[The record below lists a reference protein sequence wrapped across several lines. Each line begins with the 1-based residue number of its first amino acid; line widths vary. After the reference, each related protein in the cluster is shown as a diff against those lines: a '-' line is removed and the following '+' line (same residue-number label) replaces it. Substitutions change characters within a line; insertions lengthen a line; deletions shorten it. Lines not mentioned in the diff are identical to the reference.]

1 MRANPNPFNAV
12 ADRVAQCAI
21 MITNA
26 NRKAFGTSAKFLEVK
41 RWMTRIVTPEPVI
54 FYGQPTDGFRQL
66 LIEFP
71 KPPRGSGSH
80 SLSEGQS

>member
-12 ADRVAQCAI
+12 ADLVAQCAI

-26 NRKAFGTSAKFLEVK
+26 NGKAFGTPTEFLEIK
-41 RWMTRIVTPEPVI
+41 RRMTRIVAPGPVI

-66 LIEFP
+66 LIRFP
-71 KPPRGSGSH
+71 KPSRRF
-80 SLSEGQS
+80 